1 MRWLADE
8 CISPEIVGHLRR
20 IGHDVVHILEID
32 EGADD
37 DSVSI
42 RARQEDRLLLTL
54 DKAFSERVFRRGE
67 SIPGIVFLRI
77 GPEQRNL
84 RWPRFQAAVDQF
96 GTELIGRYTV
106 VEASRFR
113 FRHLPPHER
122 P

>member
-1 MRWLADE
+1 MHLSRDCWA
-8 CISPEIVGHLRR
+8 SPPYRPR
-20 IGHDVVHILEID
+20 SSYILEVD
-32 EGADD
+32 DGADD
-37 DSVSI
+37 DSVSV

-54 DKAFSERVFRRGE
+54 DNGFSERVFLRGE

-84 RWPRFQAAVDQF
+84 RWPRLEAAVDQF

-113 FRHLPPHER
+113 FRLLAPHEQ